1 MPELRGE
8 LVFTLEGQVDF
19 NSVHQLGD
27 TPVGSRLVGGIAG
40 GSFEGPRIRG
50 EILPG
55 YGDWMIVRPD
65 GVRIGDIRMAL
76 RTHDGEI
83 ILVSYRAVMK
93 VSPEVHASVRAGER
107 VDESEYYLRSA
118 PVFETASTEYGW
130 LNEIVSVGIGT
141 LTQAGFTNTVFAV
154 L

>member
-1 MPELRGE
+1 MPELRSE
-8 LVFTLEGQVDF
+8 LVLKLQGEVDF
-19 NSVHQLGD
+19 ESVHQLGD

-40 GSFEGPRIRG
+40 GSFEGPSLRG

-55 YGDWMIVRPD
+55 YGDWMITRPD

-83 ILVSYRAVMK
+83 ILVSYRAVMN
-93 VSPEVHASVRAGER
+93 VSPEVHARVRAGEH
-107 VDESEYYLRSA
+107 VDESEYYLRWT
-118 PVFETASTEYGW
+118 PVFETASTQHAW
-130 LNEIVSVGIGT
+130 LNQVISVGVGT
-141 LTQAGFTNTVFAV
+141 LTEAGFTNTVFAV